1 MKIKKTEY
9 KPELLL
15 TKNQVCSACLYY
27 DYKKTVDWKKRE
39 EELIELLDK
48 YRRNDGYY
56 DVIVPGS
63 GGKGLNICC
72 TYFKT

>member
-1 MKIKKTEY
+1 MTKIKFA
-9 KPELLL
+9 LLVYIM
-15 TKNQVCSACLYY
+15 TT
-27 DYKKTVDWKKRE
+27 KTVDWKKRE

-63 GGKGLNICC
+63 GEGLNICC